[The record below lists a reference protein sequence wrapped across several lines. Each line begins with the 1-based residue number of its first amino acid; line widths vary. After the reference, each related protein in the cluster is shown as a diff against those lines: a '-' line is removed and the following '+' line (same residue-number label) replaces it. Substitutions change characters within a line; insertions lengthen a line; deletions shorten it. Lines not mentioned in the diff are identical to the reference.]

1 MCVGYHDRERRR
13 SGLVVE
19 CSNTANNTNTPSTR
33 NNTTS
38 VQLRDNDVR
47 GLVNISDEEEEE
59 KEKEMEEV
67 EETVVGVVN
76 EVDEHALCFTLVVVL
91 VVCLGEQD
99 KVCPQA

>member
-1 MCVGYHDRERRR
+1 M
-13 SGLVVE
+13 E

-59 KEKEMEEV
+59 EEEEEEKEKDREEV
-67 EETVVGVVN
+67 EETVVAVVN

-99 KVCPQA
+99 KVGVSTSCPIR

>member
-1 MCVGYHDRERRR
+1 MCVGYHDRERRW

-59 KEKEMEEV
+59 EEEKEKDREEGV
-67 EETVVGVVN
+67 EETVLAVVITHCTTHN
-76 EVDEHALCFTLVVVL
+76 PVTRVAVV
-91 VVCLGEQD
+91 
-99 KVCPQA
+99 